1 MGDRQYQECKTKL
14 QLSKVN
20 NIWDFHHS
28 VHMAMQSY
36 NVENAP
42 GFFFR
47 GNSKKCVVI
56 DQRKTTNYLF
66 FQPVLNFHSVIYVD
80 VLFVQ
85 IQFFTGIYILEK
97 ALDGYKDE
105 SEI

>member
-1 MGDRQYQECKTKL
+1 MVDRQYQECKTKL

-42 GFFFR
+42 FFFQ
-47 GNSKKCVVI
+47 GNSKKSVVI
-56 DQRKTTNYLF
+56 DQTKTSNYLF
-66 FQPVLNFHSVIYVD
+66 FLPVLNFHSVIYVD

-97 ALDGYKDE
+97 ALDGSKDE
-105 SEI
+105 REI

>member
-1 MGDRQYQECKTKL
+1 MGFPS
-14 QLSKVN
+14 LSAHGDAVVQRGKRT
-20 NIWDFHHS
+20 
-28 VHMAMQSY
+28 
-36 NVENAP
+36 